1 MISEAARYYNEL
13 IEADAV
19 LAEES
24 SRFLLERFHAVR
36 LELRERILTP
46 YLRPYF
52 VTPSGWGRITSACE
66 GIWSAIDKVS
76 RVAPTDD
83 LLMGQLGLTE
93 DEHRLAAID
102 PGYEDVSVTS
112 RLDSFLASDSYQ
124 FVELNAESPAGISY
138 ADVAAE
144 IFLDLP
150 VMRRFAERYTV
161 TPMWCRQHMLNSLLD
176 VYRRVRGSTGKPQIA
191 IVDFRGGP
199 TRRGLEY
206 FKEFFEAKGYRTTIA
221 DPRDLEVKDGCL
233 YHGAFRIDLVYRRVL
248 TTELLEKIDECGALV
263 EAYRSGAAVLVN
275 SFRAKYVN
283 KKMLFGVLT
292 DERFQHY
299 FDQREREAIR
309 LHVPWTRRVED
320 ASATYRGERIE
331 LLEFIRRNRD
341 RLVMKPND
349 EYGGRGVFIGWEVNE
364 REWDQAI
371 EKAIAGDYLT
381 QERVATGREVFPWAN
396 EREGRVEMVEQLLD
410 VCPLLFSG
418 RVQGGLTRLS
428 SSSLTNVTSGAGM
441 VPTMIVSE

>member
-1 MISEAARYYNEL
+1 MIGEAARYYNEL
-13 IEADAV
+13 VEADAG

-24 SRFLLERFHAVR
+24 SRFLLERFHEVR
-36 LELRERILTP
+36 LELGERILAP

-52 VTPSGWGRITSACE
+52 VTPRGWERITRACE
-66 GIWSAIDKVS
+66 GVWSAIEKVA
-76 RVAPTDD
+76 RLAPTDE
-83 LLMGQLGLTE
+83 LVIEQLGLTE
-93 DEHRLAAID
+93 DERRLAAIH

-138 ADVAAE
+138 SDVAAE

-176 VYRRVRGSTGKPQIA
+176 VYRRVRGNTGKPQIA
-191 IVDFRGGP
+191 IVDFRGGS

-206 FKEFFEAKGYRTTIA
+206 FKEFFEAQGYRTTIA
-221 DPRDLEVKDGCL
+221 DPRDLEVKNGL
-233 YHGAFRIDLVYRRVL
+233 LHHGAFEIDLVYRRVL
-248 TTELLEKIDECGALV
+248 TTELLEKIGECGALV
-263 EAYRSGAAVLVN
+263 EAYRSGAAVFVN

-283 KKMLFGVLT
+283 KKMLFGILT
-292 DERFQHY
+292 DERFQHH

-320 ASATYRGERIE
+320 AESTYRGEKIG
-331 LLEFIRRNRD
+331 LIGFIRSNRD

-349 EYGGRGVFIGWEVNE
+349 EYGGRGVLIGWEVND

-371 EKAIAGDYLT
+371 EDALAGDYLT
-381 QERVATGREVFPWAN
+381 QERVNTDREIFP
-396 EREGRVEMVEQLLD
+396 
-410 VCPLLFSG
+410 
-418 RVQGGLTRLS
+418 
-428 SSSLTNVTSGAGM
+428 
-441 VPTMIVSE
+441 